1 MIDIYDVEGNV
12 LMQAEITSSAKREEE
27 LSKSDYIS
35 LSWNSTEK
43 VILPV
48 GAYIN
53 HTYKID
59 KVREVTRQFLLLE
72 A

>member
-48 GAYIN
+48 GAY
-53 HTYKID
+53 KIGRASC
-59 KVREVTRQFLLLE
+59 RERV
-72 A
+72 